1 MNRMGK
7 RRRFAST
14 KNRMLRVYN
23 RGVGREST
31 RQNCFEER
39 DSCYLFMQACRMCR
53 PSTHLWKILDA
64 LQNEHG
70 EQRAV
75 NRNLPEASLTSLN
88 DTWSNPASLSA
99 SINASLSLFRNTEG
113 SKLEIA
119 WNFVPET
126 MTPPGFRTLK
136 TSRSDSSSGSQKY
149 TQFWLKICERFTDV
163 TSRDS
168 VSAIFHCISV
178 CRLFSCALERVAA
191 KRTFGT
197 KLSAELRPPHT
208 HDPKQTPN
216 QSTATPTQQTDRSM
230 AGLLAAPTLNSEP
243 STANTWPS
251 AANSEHSTSPCQL
264 TSP

>member
-39 DSCYLFMQACRMCR
+39 DSCDLFMQACRMYR

-64 LQNEHG
+64 FQNEHS

-75 NRNLPEASLTSLN
+75 NRNIPEASLTSLN

-99 SINASLSLFRNTEG
+99 SMNASLSLFRNTEG

-168 VSAIFHCISV
+168 VHAIFHCISV
-178 CRLFSCALERVAA
+178 CRLFSCALERIAA
-191 KRTFGT
+191 YRT
-197 KLSAELRPPHT
+197 LVQNSAELNPH
-208 HDPKQTPN
+208 
-216 QSTATPTQQTDRSM
+216 SRSK
-230 AGLLAAPTLNSEP
+230 TNSESIHRNP
-243 STANTWPS
+243 DPADGQVHGGLARCPNPKF
-251 AANSEHSTSPCQL
+251 
-264 TSP
+264 